1 MSRSKIARRFKA
13 KSNDGKQYIVIEYQ
27 FYDVILTGGNTVSK
41 IDGLKKWKTT
51 TGLLLNETNEPKVF
65 RVAATN
71 EIITEN

>member
-13 KSNDGKQYIVIEYQ
+13 KSDDGKQYIVIEYQ
-27 FYDVILTGGNTVSK
+27 FYDLILTGGNTVSK

-71 EIITEN
+71 EIITEI